1 MNSNVIICFDFETG
15 GLDTKTTEPIE
26 IAAIAVNPRTLTPIP
41 DGTFYSLC
49 RPTDFSILQDGA
61 LAVNGRTRSELQ
73 KAPEQE
79 VVWRAFA
86 GFIKRFNPKG
96 NGFATA
102 PIPAGKNIRLFDMPI
117 FTRICSKYGFVD
129 KNGEQNLFH
138 RRKVYDLEDMIEFW
152 FENSDELPN
161 RKMDTLRGY
170 FGLSKDGAH
179 SAMVDTLQTADLITR
194 FMRVHRYYA
203 SKIVFRGACSKTE
216 SLVKI

>member
-1 MNSNVIICFDFETG
+1 M
-15 GLDTKTTEPIE
+15 
-26 IAAIAVNPRTLTPIP
+26 
-41 DGTFYSLC
+41 
-49 RPTDFSILQDGA
+49 
-61 LAVNGRTRSELQ
+61 AVNGRTRSELQ